1 MAAILTDTIT
11 FADGVDMPIQEL
23 TIIPNEPEETE
34 ACTLWIQDKDYFIP
48 DISIQIH
55 DTLPSGVYRMEFLDR
70 DWRAHRTTINTDE
83 LYAFSNS
90 CTTQVLEEVNAF
102 WNKQELYKQ
111 FKVAHKRGIL
121 LCGAPGCGKTSI
133 IQLLV
138 KQIVEQQNG
147 LVFMASNRDEFS
159 GLKHMLASTIRQIE
173 KTRPIITII
182 EDVDQLIESL
192 GGDAA
197 ILDFLDGSDSIE
209 NHLVIL
215 TSNNTT
221 SLSEALLRPSRID
234 LIYEIPNPTKETR
247 LEYFKKKE
255 IDPEIITEVVKL
267 TEGFS
272 FAELKETF
280 IAIKVLGKTVLET
293 VKRIKEPF
301 TSKDYLRKTKKIQGI

>member
-1 MAAILTDTIT
+1 MATLLTDTIT
-11 FADGVDMPIQEL
+11 FADGTDIPIQEF
-23 TIIPNEPEETE
+23 TVIPNEPEETE

-55 DTLPSGVYRMEFLDR
+55 DALPSGVYRMEFIER
-70 DWRAHRTTINTDE
+70 DWRAHRTAINTDE

-102 WNKQELYKQ
+102 WEKQELYQQ

-192 GGDAA
+192 GGDAT
-197 ILDFLDGSDSIE
+197 ILDFLDGSNSIE

-234 LIYEIPNPTKETR
+234 LIYEIPNPTADVR
-247 LEYFKKKE
+247 REYFIKKE
-255 IDPEIITEVVKL
+255 IDPEIITDLVKQ

-272 FAELKETF
+272 FAELKEVF
-280 IAIKVLGKTVLET
+280 IAIKVLGKTVHET
-293 VKRIKEPF
+293 IKRIQDPF